1 MREILCTDCIYAE
14 ALRDIIYCF
23 IHQEALEGQNNCL
36 EFKSYE
42 EAKMEVKL

>member
-1 MREILCTDCIYAE
+1 MGKILCTDCIYSE